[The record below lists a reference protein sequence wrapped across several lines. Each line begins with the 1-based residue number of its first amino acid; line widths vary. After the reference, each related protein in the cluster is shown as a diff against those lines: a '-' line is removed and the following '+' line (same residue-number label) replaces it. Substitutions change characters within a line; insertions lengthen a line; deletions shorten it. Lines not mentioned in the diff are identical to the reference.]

1 MSKVIQNLNIEVS
14 NHARNLITVLLEG
27 RDVTN
32 SKIFTGSKWVLKFDE
47 FTTQDDDLDVFILMN
62 GDPGV
67 DASIKVSGIGLAPP
81 ETSDEKTF
89 GPNSFAFYSK
99 EIKTTDNGNENV

>member
-1 MSKVIQNLNIEVS
+1 MSKIIKDLIIEVS
-14 NHARNLITVLLEG
+14 IHARNLRVVFLEG

-32 SKIFTGSKWVLKFDE
+32 SKIFTGSKWVLQFDE

-67 DASIKVSGIGLAPP
+67 EVNISVTGKGLNP
-81 ETSDEKTF
+81 EKTSDQKTF
-89 GPNSFAFYSK
+89 GPNSFTFYSK
-99 EIKTTDNGNENV
+99 EIQTT